1 MLNFLRL
8 AIAAAGL
15 VGAISAPAW
24 AAGTPSQKQ
33 PDLTIESAWLQRP
46 AYPLIH
52 ANTVSKGQPFNACF
66 SIKNLG
72 APSTGFRVAGSPLA
86 GTAPFRDLQ
95 GLPTGVSKTLC
106 LTYPDA
112 QQTNL
117 TLTLTVDS
125 LAQQAE
131 QNEGNNTRAL
141 PLKLA
146 SAADLQVL
154 GAWLQ
159 TQTSSAHIAFAK
171 PGQAFAVCF
180 NLKNLGQ
187 SPSGVSKLTGSGYG
201 GVTTSFNIPQLGASA
216 TTMGCLNYP
225 APTAAGSGSISLTAD
240 ALNQVAEGEE
250 TNNVMGYTFSIH
262 N

>member
-1 MLNFLRL
+1 MSRILL
-8 AIAAAGL
+8 AGL
-15 VGAISAPAW
+15 AVGLTLAAPAW
-24 AAGTPSQKQ
+24 AAGTPNQKQ
-33 PDLTIESAWLQRP
+33 PDLTIESAWLVRP

-52 ANTVSKGQPFNACF
+52 ANTVAKGQPFDACF

-72 APSTGFRVAGSPLA
+72 APSTSFRVSGSALA
-86 GTAPFRDLQ
+86 GATPFRDLQ
-95 GLPTGVSKTLC
+95 GLGSGVSKTLC
-106 LTYPDA
+106 LSYPDA

-125 LAQQAE
+125 LGQQME
-131 QNEGNNTRAL
+131 QSETNNTRAL

-159 TQTSSAHIAFAK
+159 TQTSSAHIPFAK

-180 NLKNLGQ
+180 SLKNLGQ
-187 SPSGVSKLTGSGYG
+187 SPSGASKLTGTGYG
-201 GVTTSFNIPQLGASA
+201 GVTTSFNTPALGPSA
-216 TTMGCLNYP
+216 TTGGCLPYP
-225 APTAAGSGSISLTAD
+225 APAAAGSGSVSLTAD

-250 TNNVMGYTFSIH
+250 TNNVMGYTFAIH